1 MAKEWIPAV
10 EKKLADH
17 KPAPRTCLRCEQ
29 LFNSMGPANRIC
41 LACAARQPE
50 LSARET
56 KANRD
61 LLK

>member
-17 KPAPRTCLRCEQ
+17 KPSPRTCLRCEH
-29 LFNSMGPANRIC
+29 SEGPGNRIC
-41 LACAARQPE
+41 PGCAARQPE
-50 LSARET
+50 LSARES